1 MSKLD
6 GDDGKPFVYTREILG
21 KEFMRLVGDAFAKK
35 ILEEQIKDEPVLQ
48 MMDKMFGGTTD
59 ELPEHIQEVH
69 RAIQLL
75 AAQPTESEEVEQ

>member
-21 KEFMRLVGDAFAKK
+21 KEFMRLVGDAFGKK
-35 ILEEQIKDEPVLQ
+35 ILEEQIKGDEVLQ
-48 MMDKMFGGTTD
+48 MMNAMFGGTID

-69 RAIQLL
+69 KAIKLL
-75 AAQPTESEEVEQ
+75 ESQDE